1 MERQECDLEANLASL
16 NFSSLSFYSPHKVL
30 PQAPGESKLYFIIM
44 IYVIVTYLFLAKQ
57 HLGKS

>member
-30 PQAPGESKLYFIIM
+30 EHQEKANFTL
-44 IYVIVTYLFLAKQ
+44 LL
-57 HLGKS
+57 